1 MSALAPGDF
10 AGTATH
16 RQARLLCAWAQV
28 VSCKGWML
36 RAGLLGLL
44 ALDPLLCIAQTTAV
58 KQPPGP
64 ATLPGNTPGSESAA
78 SASVAATPGDNGVA
92 VNATCNLPVKPSAG
106 KVVEIYWTQGPENR
120 RVVRREADH
129 YVDLN
134 LIVRTVGYRPGEC
147 IEATIQ
153 SENAADEVA
162 DRIKK
167 IVLRGKVDDTGMA
180 YFKTPLKDYT
190 LNLQGS
196 EPP

>member
-1 MSALAPGDF
+1 MSALTPGDF
-10 AGTATH
+10 AGTGTH
-16 RQARLLCAWAQV
+16 KPARRLCAWAQV
-28 VSCKGWML
+28 GPWKGGLL
-36 RAGLLGLL
+36 RAGLVSLL
-44 ALDPLLCIAQTTAV
+44 ALEPLLCSAETTAV
-58 KQPPGP
+58 KQQPGP
-64 ATLPGNTPGSESAA
+64 ATLPGKAPGSESAA
-78 SASVAATPGDNGVA
+78 SASVAATPGNKGVA

-120 RVVRREADH
+120 RVVGREADH

-134 LIVRTVGYRPGEC
+134 LIVKTVGYRPGEC

-153 SENAADEVA
+153 SENAADEIA

-167 IVLRGKVDDTGMA
+167 IVLRGKVDETGLA

-196 EPP
+196 EP